1 DCYIY
6 DYYGLVNCIFDETTL
21 FESGVIKIPPSKKTS
36 SQLKKTHLSKKV
48 LLLDNT
54 SEIIDSIDSPSHISD
69 DRSMKSLKSLI
80 KLFHSNGNFKPRKS
94 VEIRKKKGGYLVDRM
109 LSSGI
114 IQTNR
119 NSKLNQEE
127 FEINPELQVI
137 LFQFLD
143 SGVTTPEIYEI
154 IRDL

>member
-1 DCYIY
+1 
-6 DYYGLVNCIFDETTL
+6 
-21 FESGVIKIPPSKKTS
+21 
-36 SQLKKTHLSKKV
+36 
-48 LLLDNT
+48 
-54 SEIIDSIDSPSHISD
+54 
-69 DRSMKSLKSLI
+69 MKSLKSLI